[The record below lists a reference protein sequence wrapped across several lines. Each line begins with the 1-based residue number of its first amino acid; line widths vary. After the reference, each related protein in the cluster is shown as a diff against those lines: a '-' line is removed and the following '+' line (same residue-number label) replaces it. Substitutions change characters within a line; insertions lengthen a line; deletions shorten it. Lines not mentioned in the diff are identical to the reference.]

1 MAFSVWRKYL
11 GSDNYASVYYKINT
25 KSMAEKKIVELS
37 KLEGNGSCYWQI
49 RQTTEIIDEVF
60 IKGGKIKRIKKQALP

>member
-11 GSDNYASVYYKINT
+11 GSDNYASVYYKITT
-25 KSMAEKKIVELS
+25 KSMAEKKILELS
-37 KLEGNGSCYWQI
+37 KSEGNDSCYWQI

-60 IKGGKIKRIKKQALP
+60 IKGGKVKRVKKQASP